1 MQSCS
6 FLAEST
12 GASGAPPLPERK
24 ISMRKPLLP
33 ALVLIASAG
42 MLALTGCSGA
52 AEPGPTQTRSSTSQQ
67 AASETT
73 TTTAEG
79 QTVEAACAIANEHV
93 LSLQDEGTA
102 APTNHPD
109 QTDGAAR
116 PERTR
121 VGTEWVRKCK
131 TRRS

>member
-6 FLAEST
+6 FLAEAT
-12 GASGAPPLPERK
+12 GAYGPPPPPERK

-67 AASETT
+67 AASETP

-79 QTVEAACAIANEHV
+79 QTVEEACAIANETV
-93 LSLQDEGTA
+93 LSLQDDVTA
-102 APTNHPD
+102 ALTNP
-109 QTDGAAR
+109 
-116 PERTR
+116 
-121 VGTEWVRKCK
+121 
-131 TRRS
+131 

>member
-67 AASETT
+67 AASETP

-79 QTVEAACAIANEHV
+79 QTVEAACAIANETV
-93 LSLQDEGTA
+93 LSPPAYVTA
-102 APTNHPD
+102 ALPHPPD
-109 QTDGAAR
+109 PEAVVAALAPDETHPPGR
-116 PERTR
+116 APP
-121 VGTEWVRKCK
+121 
-131 TRRS
+131 